1 MERALFPNIAQLLR
15 EVGEGKSMRT
25 ALKTLIL
32 TTALMLA
39 SQAFAQGLPTAQP
52 QTFDVSPDRLSRIRA
67 VLQKEVDAEQMP
79 GAVVM
84 IARRGQL
91 IYSEAIG
98 FQDKAAGK
106 PMTKDAIFRI
116 YSMTKPLASV
126 GAMMLVEEG
135 KIQLNDPVSKFLP
148 QLAKMEV
155 LVTDKEGKTTR
166 EPAKRQITIHD
177 LFRHTAGLT
186 YGEFSN
192 IPEIK
197 AAYAEAKI
205 LTEPS
210 RLITPEQFTA
220 GIAKAPLVREPGTTF
235 EYSLA
240 VDVLGR
246 VVEVV
251 SGQRLAQ
258 FLDER
263 LFRPLKMVDTGFK
276 VPEASWSRIAEPLPK
291 EQQLLDVKIDPSN
304 DLAGAGGVSTAADYL
319 RFCQMMLNGGALD
332 GHRYL
337 SPTTVKLMTSDHL
350 GNRPGVPALPGNI
363 LMGVEG
369 YTFGLG
375 FMVRQGPG
383 LAGVPGSEGEYMW
396 AGYGGTFFWIDP
408 KEELAAV
415 YMAQTPGPIR
425 SYYRRMIKALV
436 AQALGD

>member
-1 MERALFPNIAQLLR
+1 
-15 EVGEGKSMRT
+15 MRI
-25 ALKTLIL
+25 ALKSLIFA
-32 TTALMLA
+32 TALMLVG
-39 SQAFAQGLPTAQP
+39 QAFAQGLPTAQP
-52 QTFDVSPDRLSRIRA
+52 ETVDVSPDRLSRIRA
-67 VLQKEVDAEQMP
+67 VLQKEIDAERMP

-84 IARRGQL
+84 IARRGQP

-116 YSMTKPLASV
+116 YSMTKPLTSV

-148 QLAKMEV
+148 ELAKMEV
-155 LVTDKEGKTTR
+155 LVTDKDGKTAR

-186 YGEFSN
+186 YGEFST

-197 AAYAEAKI
+197 AAYADAKI
-205 LTEPS
+205 LTQPS
-210 RLITPEQFTA
+210 RSITPEQFTA
-220 GIAKAPLVREPGTTF
+220 GIAKAPLVHEPGTTF

-251 SGQRLAQ
+251 SGQRLSA

-263 LFRPLKMVDTGFK
+263 LFRPLKMADTGFK
-276 VPEASWSRIAEPLPK
+276 VPEANWSRIAEPLPK

-304 DLAGAGGVSTAADYL
+304 DLGGAGGVSTATDYL

-350 GNRPGVPALPGNI
+350 GNRPGVPGLPGNL
-363 LMGVEG
+363 LMGVDG

-408 KEELAAV
+408 REELAV
-415 YMAQTPGPIR
+415 VFMAQTPGPIR
-425 SYYRRMIKALV
+425 AYYRRMIKALV
-436 AQALGD
+436 AQALGN

>member
-1 MERALFPNIAQLLR
+1 
-15 EVGEGKSMRT
+15 MRT

-52 QTFDVSPDRLSRIRA
+52 QTVDVSPDRLSRIRA

-91 IYSEAIG
+91 IYSETIG

-276 VPEASWSRIAEPLPK
+276 VPEASWRRLAEPLP
-291 EQQLLDVKIDPSN
+291 
-304 DLAGAGGVSTAADYL
+304 
-319 RFCQMMLNGGALD
+319 
-332 GHRYL
+332 
-337 SPTTVKLMTSDHL
+337 
-350 GNRPGVPALPGNI
+350 
-363 LMGVEG
+363 
-369 YTFGLG
+369 
-375 FMVRQGPG
+375 
-383 LAGVPGSEGEYMW
+383 
-396 AGYGGTFFWIDP
+396 
-408 KEELAAV
+408 
-415 YMAQTPGPIR
+415 
-425 SYYRRMIKALV
+425 
-436 AQALGD
+436 

>member
-1 MERALFPNIAQLLR
+1 MKAGLKSLIFPVRLR
-15 EVGEGKSMRT
+15 RV
-25 ALKTLIL
+25 A
-32 TTALMLA
+32 A
-39 SQAFAQGLPTAQP
+39 AFAHGIPTAKP
-52 QTFDVSPDRLSRIRA
+52 ETVDVSSERLARIRT
-67 VLQKEVDAEQMP
+67 VLQKEVDSERMP

-106 PMTKDAIFRI
+106 PMTKDGIFRI

-135 KIQLNDPVSKFLP
+135 KIQLNDSVSKFLP
-148 QLAKMEV
+148 DLINMEV
-155 LVTDKEGKTTR
+155 IATGKDGKTTR
-166 EPAKRQITIHD
+166 ERAKRRITVHD

-186 YGEFSN
+186 YGEFSYV
-192 IPEIK
+192 PEIR
-197 AAYAEAKI
+197 AAYAEANL

-220 GIAKAPLVREPGTTF
+220 GIAKAPLVREPGTAF

-246 VVEVV
+246 VIEAV
-251 SGQRLAQ
+251 SGQRLSA

-263 LFRPLKMVDTGFK
+263 LFRPLNMFDTGFK
-276 VPEASWSRIAEPLPK
+276 VPEANWSRIAEPLRRK
-291 EQQLLDVKIDPSN
+291 RHFLDVKIDPLN
-304 DLAGAGGVSTAADYL
+304 ELAGVGGVSTSADYL

-332 GHRYL
+332 GRRYV

-350 GNRPGVPALPGNI
+350 GDLPGVPELPGNA
-363 LMGVEG
+363 LMGVDG

-375 FMVRQGPG
+375 FTVRQGPG

-396 AGYGGTFFWIDP
+396 AGHGGTFFWIDP
-408 KEELAAV
+408 KEELAV
-415 YMAQTPGPIR
+415 VFMAQIPGGIR
-425 SYYRRMIKALV
+425 TYYYRMIKALV
-436 AQALGD
+436 AQALGSSP